1 MPAIRLFA
9 ITLVA
14 SLFWVP
20 AARAQDAAKDKV
32 LDGLLKKLEQSDQ
45 DKATDKD
52 TAEAEGKPAPDAKAD
67 QSKDSA
73 ADTKDAKGR
82 KKAEPGD
89 LAPPDKAIDSIL
101 EKLGETEETPAPQGR
116 RPLPGAGP
124 NEPPTPPKPDQKEP
138 ADQLKGKNK
147 DLDEHLEEL
156 LGRKRKKK
164 NSPDDDEGS
173 GPLSQIIKEMRDVE
187 QRLGKPDTGE
197 DTRKKQEEIVKNID
211 KIIEEIKNSA
221 AQGQGRIVRIREVR
235 QAGQKKGG
243 SQGQQGAQGKN
254 AKGAPPMKPAKPP
267 TQSVVAVDKNEWGH
281 LPPELR
287 EVMNNVFKEEPLP
300 ERVDLI
306 KRYYLSVSKKGQS
319 REE

>member
-1 MPAIRLFA
+1 MSALRLLA

-14 SLFWVP
+14 SLCWLP
-20 AARAQDAAKDKV
+20 AARAQDTPKDDA
-32 LDGLLKKLEQSDQ
+32 LDGLLKKLEEG
-45 DKATDKD
+45 DKAKDK
-52 TAEAEGKPAPDAKAD
+52 AEGKAKPAPAPDAKAEEAKTSAPD
-67 QSKDSA
+67 SKGG
-73 ADTKDAKGR
+73 KGE
-82 KKAEPGD
+82 KKAETGD
-89 LAPPDKAIDSIL
+89 LAPRDKAIDSIL

-124 NEPPTPPKPDQKEP
+124 GEPPTPPKPGQKEP

-156 LGRKRKKK
+156 LGRRRKQR
-164 NSPDDDEGS
+164 NNPEDEEGS
-173 GPLSQIIKEMRDVE
+173 GPLSEVIKEMRDVE
-187 QRLGKPDTGE
+187 QRLGKPDTGS

-211 KIIEEIKNSA
+211 KIIEQIRNS
-221 AQGQGRIVRIREVR
+221 AQGQGRVVRIRQVR
-235 QAGQKKGG
+235 QAGQKSGG
-243 SQGQQGAQGKN
+243 QPQQGAQGKN
-254 AKGAPPMKPAKPP
+254 AKGAPPMRPAKPP

-300 ERVDLI
+300 ESADLI